1 MRTVYDELIQQK
13 QKEMSKTLSDIAFK
27 YPNPE
32 TKAPTV
38 VPAAH
43 FEKELGQLIEK
54 TISESVNRQFLT
66 VMYGNLN
73 ELRKGNEQL
82 FYQALICMDNNLNP
96 KDLRIPEQIAINHTY
111 DYIRDKQRV
120 EKKEFHFFNQDI
132 SNEYKRA
139 ITDPDIQAEAM
150 EISNLLENQENRE
163 LNRIKN
169 QMEQQFTSHENNN
182 SFGNESHSID
192 DEHDDYDRDF

>member
-13 QKEMSKTLSDIAFK
+13 QKEMAKTLSDIAFK

-32 TKAPTV
+32 TQQPTV

-66 VMYGNLN
+66 VMFNNLN
-73 ELRKGNEQL
+73 EMRKGNEQL

-96 KDLRIPEQIAINHTY
+96 KDLRIPEQIAINHTC
-111 DYIRDKQRV
+111 DYIRDKQRI
-120 EKKEFHFFNQDI
+120 EKKDFHFFNQDI

-139 ITDPDIQAEAM
+139 ISDPDIQAEAM
-150 EISNLLENQENRE
+150 EISNILENQENRE

-169 QMEQQFTSHENNN
+169 QTEQQMSSYENNKFSSHEEEN
-182 SFGNESHSID
+182 D
-192 DEHDDYDRDF
+192 DIEYEY